1 MTVTRHDVTT
11 KIDEVITKRARL
23 PKRSIMKPRK
33 GEMMAETRKGRE
45 KREEASCLFMP
56 NWVYSIP
63 AVFHEYG
70 KIEQ

>member
-1 MTVTRHDVTT
+1 MPR
-11 KIDEVITKRARL
+11 
-23 PKRSIMKPRK
+23 RSIMKPRK
-33 GEMMAETRKGRE
+33 GEMMADTRKGRE